1 MHRGSARGDRWCCVL
16 KRSGVIDLRLLKL
29 VGVSVEV
36 NVDTRYGH
44 RGCPVTLGT
53 SVLHGSAKTNLRSHQ
68 LLSY

>member
-16 KRSGVIDLRLLKL
+16 KRNGVIDLRLLKL

-53 SVLHGSAKTNLRSHQ
+53 SVLHGNAITNMRLPQ
-68 LLSY
+68 VV